1 MSGDCCDH
9 SITYWL
15 LVCVFIF
22 IATAIYSKYFRAR
35 VFAYLLNGFATQLH
49 QFLEPGKKKIFE
61 EAFRKLNESKLKIVE
76 IGVGTGTNFK
86 YYPENAEIII
96 SDKTDNFLPY
106 LNETLKKINREDLK
120 INEFKVNN
128 AENMKIIESNSMDAV
143 VATFTLCSI
152 NNLSAVFNEIHRVLK
167 SDGVFIFMD
176 HSKNTSNILMSILQ
190 TIIEPFWS
198 FIFDDCRFRDI
209 KSEFKKHSKF
219 EHLEIREYI
228 KCRGTLGFMLN
239 PIFYGYAQKQASN

>member
-9 SITYWL
+9 SLTNWL
-15 LVCVFIF
+15 YISAFII
-22 IATAIYSKYFRAR
+22 IATAIYSKFFRAK
-35 VFAYLLNGFATQLH
+35 VFAYLLNGFATQL
-49 QFLEPGKKKIFE
+49 QLFLEPGKKKIFV
-61 EAFRKLNESKLKIVE
+61 EAFGKLKETRLKIVE

-96 SDKTDNFLPY
+96 SDKSENFLPY

-128 AENMKIIESNSMDAV
+128 AENMNIIESNSMDAV

-152 NNLSAVFNEIHRVLK
+152 NDLSAVFNEINRVLK
-167 SDGVFIFMD
+167 NGGVFIFMD
-176 HSKNTSNILMSILQ
+176 HSKNTNNILMNGLQ

-209 KSEFKKHSKF
+209 KGEFNKHSKF

-239 PIFYGYAQKQASN
+239 PIIYGYAQKEA